1 MTKPRTWILIAD
13 AARARILEHVS
24 GTSGLAAVDGQVYHA
39 DHSAT
44 RDLVTDQ
51 PGRSF
56 SSASPRRSSMEA
68 PTDPHRELKTRFAH
82 QLADVLADAEARD
95 AFDRLVVIAPPVMLG
110 DLREVMAKKVKD
122 RVVGE
127 LHKDLTKI
135 PNDEVMSHLG
145 DIAL

>member
-1 MTKPRTWILIAD
+1 MKKARTWVLIAD
-13 AARARILEHVS
+13 AGRARILEHVAGS
-24 GTSGLAAVDGQVYHA
+24 PGLAAVDGQVFEA
-39 DHSAT
+39 DHAAT

-82 QLADVLADAEARD
+82 HLAGVLADAQARD

-110 DLREVMAKKVKD
+110 DLREAMAKAVAE

-127 LHKDLTKI
+127 LHKDLTKV